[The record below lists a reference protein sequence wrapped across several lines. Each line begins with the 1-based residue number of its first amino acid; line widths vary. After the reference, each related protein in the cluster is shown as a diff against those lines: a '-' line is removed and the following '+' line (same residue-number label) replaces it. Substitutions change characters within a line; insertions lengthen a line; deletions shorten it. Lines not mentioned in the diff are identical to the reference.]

1 MPVLSDNAPV
11 IEIATGPPESWRWRR
26 FHEKEWRDWLPKEP
40 TPPPIPRDDDEEL
53 TAEPDEE
60 PAAKSATHALKAGN
74 GGRQSCNSIYI
85 QAKYLPGPHPSG
97 NSTTSATS
105 KGNRDRN
112 QPGTSSSPSSPKNGG
127 HQPEPFAFKS
137 TPKSKNSSTN
147 KSGKHKGSRSSPK
160 AGKMKTTKGKTSR
173 TSSPQTTCSMIAAEF
188 AGAKAN
194 SRSVFLVPKRTSPL
208 PPVASSVHPLTWVGV
223 GLSWGF
229 RQLSPA
235 WRMFPSVNSEPEFEQ
250 GVEEDLD

>member
-1 MPVLSDNAPV
+1 MTAARSH
-11 IEIATGPPESWRWRR
+11 GPKGAFYGKPFYTYGE
-26 FHEKEWRDWLPKEP
+26 
-40 TPPPIPRDDDEEL
+40 DDDKTDFDL
-53 TAEPDEE
+53 NTVASTRRSKKRSHH
-60 PAAKSATHALKAGN
+60 PAAS
-74 GGRQSCNSIYI
+74 
-85 QAKYLPGPHPSG
+85 PSG
-97 NSTTSATS
+97 NQSTTNSTTA
-105 KGNRDRN
+105 KEADV
-112 QPGTSSSPSSPKNGG
+112 
-127 HQPEPFAFKS
+127 KS
-137 TPKSKNSSTN
+137 TPNSKNSSTN

-173 TSSPQTTCSMIAAEF
+173 TSSPQTTRSMIAAEF

-208 PPVASSVHPLTWVGV
+208 PPVASSVHPLTWIGV